1 MGAFILQRLL
11 HLLGVLALVLVIVAT
26 LLRLVPGDPVDA
38 IMAGNPGITE
48 ADKAALREQLGL
60 NQPIL
65 AQVKDYAAG
74 LLHGDFGTSL
84 RFRTEVRPLIFE
96 KLPPTIE
103 LTLFAM
109 LVAILVAFPLGTIT
123 ALRRGRPADLIG
135 SIIAV
140 LGISIPS
147 FLLGILLILAFAVN
161 FRIFPAS
168 GYGGPLTDALGA
180 LIFQRDIAPLQESLR
195 FLILPGV
202 TLGVTV
208 AAYNARVI
216 RSSMIEVLR
225 QDYVRCARAKGLSES
240 RIFSGHVVRNGLI
253 PVVTI
258 LGLQFGY
265 LLSGA
270 FVVENVFAWPGLGR
284 FSVQALGWR
293 DYPVIQGVVVITA
306 IIFLSINLL
315 VDLLYV
321 AIDPRIRLR

>member
-65 AQVKDYAAG
+65 VQVKDYAAG

-168 GYGGPLTDALGA
+168 GYGGPLLDAFGA

>member
-1 MGAFILQRLL
+1 VGAFVLQRLL
-11 HLLGVLALVLVIVAT
+11 HLFGVLALVLVIVAI

-48 ADKAALREQLGL
+48 EDKAALREQLGL
-60 NQPIL
+60 NEPVL
-65 AQVKDYAAG
+65 VQVKDYAAG
-74 LLHGDFGTSL
+74 LLHGNFGTSL
-84 RFRTEVRPLIFE
+84 RFRSDVLPLILE

-109 LVAILVAFPLGTIT
+109 LIAVLVAFPLGTIT
-123 ALRRGRPADLIG
+123 ALQRGRPADLIG

-140 LGISIPS
+140 LGISVPS

-161 FRIFPAS
+161 WRIFPPS
-168 GYGGPLTDALGA
+168 GYGGPLTEAFGA
-180 LIFQRDIAPLQESLR
+180 LITQGSIAPLQESLR

-225 QDYVRCARAKGLSES
+225 QDYVRCARAKGLSEQ
-240 RIFSGHVVRNGLI
+240 RIFTGHVVRNGLI
-253 PVVTI
+253 PVITI

-306 IIFLSINLL
+306 IIFLLINLL

-321 AIDPRIRLR
+321 VIDPRIRLR

>member
-1 MGAFILQRLL
+1 MGSYLLQRLI
-11 HLLGVLALVLVIVAT
+11 HLVGVLLLVLVIVSV

-48 ADKAALREQLGL
+48 EDKAALREQLGL
-60 NQPIL
+60 TRPLPVQIG
-65 AQVKDYAAG
+65 DYAAN
-74 LLHGDFGTSL
+74 LARGDFGESL
-84 RFRTEVRPLIFE
+84 RFRSDVLPLIVE

-103 LTLFAM
+103 LTIFAM
-109 LVAILVAFPLGTIT
+109 LIAVLVAFPLGIIT
-123 ALRRGRPADLIG
+123 ALHRGRPADLVG
-135 SIIAV
+135 SVIAV
-140 LGISIPS
+140 LGISVPS
-147 FLLGILLILAFAVN
+147 FLFGILLILMFAVN
-161 FRIFPAS
+161 WRMLPAA
-168 GYGGPLTDALGA
+168 GYGGPVTDAIRLLVTQG
-180 LIFQRDIAPLQESLR
+180 DGEPLKESLR
-195 FLILPGV
+195 FLFLPGL

-225 QDYVRCARAKGLSES
+225 QDYIRCARAKGLGES
-240 RIFSGHVVRNGLI
+240 MILFRHAVRNGLI

-270 FVVENVFAWPGLGR
+270 FIVENVFAWPGLGR

-293 DYPVIQGVVVITA
+293 DYPVIQGVVMITA
-306 IIFLSINLL
+306 IIFLTINLL

>member
-1 MGAFILQRLL
+1 MGAYIVQRLI
-11 HLLGVLALVLVIVAT
+11 HLLGVLILVLVIVSV

-48 ADKAALREQLGL
+48 EDKAVLREQLGL
-60 NQPIL
+60 SRPVLIQIRE
-65 AQVKDYAAG
+65 YATG
-74 LLHGDFGTSL
+74 LVRGDFGESL
-84 RFRTEVRPLIFE
+84 RFRSDVLPLILE

-109 LVAILVAFPLGTIT
+109 LIAMLIAFPLGIIT
-123 ALRRGRPADLIG
+123 ALHRGRPTDLVG
-135 SIIAV
+135 STIAV

-147 FLLGILLILAFAVN
+147 FLLGILLIMAFAVN
-161 FRIFPAS
+161 WRLLPAS
-168 GYGGPLTDALGA
+168 GYGGSVTEAIRLLLTQGDGEPLK
-180 LIFQRDIAPLQESLR
+180 ESLR
-195 FLILPGV
+195 FLFLPGI

-216 RSSMIEVLR
+216 RSSMVEVLR
-225 QDYVRCARAKGLSES
+225 QDYIRAARAKGLAES
-240 RIFSGHVVRNGLI
+240 MILFRHAVRNGLI

-270 FVVENVFAWPGLGR
+270 FVVENVFAWPGIGR

-293 DYPVIQGVVVITA
+293 DYPVIQGVVMITA
-306 IIFLSINLL
+306 VIFLTINLL

>member
-1 MGAFILQRLL
+1 MGAFVLQRLL
-11 HLLGVLALVLVIVAT
+11 HLFGVLALVLVIVAI

-60 NQPIL
+60 NEPVLI
-65 AQVKDYAAG
+65 QVKDYAAG
-74 LLHGDFGTSL
+74 LLHGNFGTSL
-84 RFRTEVRPLIFE
+84 RFRSDVLPLILE

-109 LVAILVAFPLGTIT
+109 LVAVLVAFPLGTIT
-123 ALRRGRPADLIG
+123 ALQRGRPADLIG

-161 FRIFPAS
+161 WRIFPPS
-168 GYGGPLTDALGA
+168 GYGGPLTEAIGA
-180 LIFQRDIAPLQESLR
+180 LITQGNIAPLQESLR

-225 QDYVRCARAKGLSES
+225 QDYVRCARAKGLSEQ
-240 RIFSGHVVRNGLI
+240 RIFTGHVVRNGLI
-253 PVVTI
+253 PVITI

-306 IIFLSINLL
+306 IIFLLINLL

-321 AIDPRIRLR
+321 VIDPRIRLR

>member
-1 MGAFILQRLL
+1 MGTFVLQRLL
-11 HLLGVLALVLVIVAT
+11 HLVGVLALVLVIVAS

-48 ADKAALREQLGL
+48 EDKAALREQLGL

-65 AQVKDYAAG
+65 VQVKDYAAG
-74 LLHGDFGTSL
+74 LLQGNFGTSL
-84 RFRTEVRPLIFE
+84 RFRTEVRPLILE

-103 LTLFAM
+103 LTMFAM

-123 ALRRGRPADLIG
+123 ALQRGRPADLVG

-161 FRIFPAS
+161 WRIFPAS

-180 LIFQRDIAPLQESLR
+180 LIFQRNIAPLQESLR

-225 QDYVRCARAKGLSES
+225 QDYVRCARAKGLSER
-240 RIFSGHVVRNGLI
+240 RIFTGHVVRNGLI
-253 PVVTI
+253 PVITI

-306 IIFLSINLL
+306 IIFLLINLL

-321 AIDPRIRLR
+321 VIDPRIRLR

>member
-1 MGAFILQRLL
+1 MGAFVLQRLL
-11 HLLGVLALVLVIVAT
+11 HLVGVLALVLVIVAV

-48 ADKAALREQLGL
+48 ADKNALREQLGL
-60 NQPIL
+60 NQPVL
-65 AQVKDYAAG
+65 AQVRDYAAG
-74 LLHGDFGTSL
+74 LLHGNFGTSL
-84 RFRTEVRPLIFE
+84 RFRTEVLPLILE

-109 LVAILVAFPLGTIT
+109 LVAILIAFPLGTIT
-123 ALRRGRPADLIG
+123 ALQRGRPADLIG

-161 FRIFPAS
+161 WRIFPPS
-168 GYGGPLTDALGA
+168 GYGGPLLDAAGA
-180 LIFQRDIAPLQESLR
+180 LITRGDIAPLQESLR
-195 FLILPGV
+195 FLILPGI

-225 QDYVRCARAKGLSES
+225 QDYVRCARAKGLSEQS
-240 RIFSGHVVRNGLI
+240 IFTGHVVRNGLI

-306 IIFLSINLL
+306 VIFLLINLL

-321 AIDPRIRLR
+321 MIDPRIRLR